1 MLRELAIFSSK
12 NHLRRRSVLKEYRKM
27 TVEQH
32 NVSTTAL
39 LEVSSEDRYGF
50 KADIA
55 AIGFHVRFT
64 PKSGHSAALPMI
76 FVRALC
82 TASQQNGS
90 ADVRFGS
97 KADMA
102 L

>member
-1 MLRELAIFSSK
+1 
-12 NHLRRRSVLKEYRKM
+12 M
-27 TVEQH
+27 TVEEH

-97 KADMA
+97 KADMTG
-102 L
+102 

>member
-1 MLRELAIFSSK
+1 
-12 NHLRRRSVLKEYRKM
+12 M
-27 TVEQH
+27 TVEEH
-32 NVSTTAL
+32 NVSTTRL

-50 KADIA
+50 KADFA

-97 KADMA
+97 YADMA
-102 L
+102 PAIRDVRFTPKSGHCQRFYEYTP